1 MLYSTFLG
9 RCRVYRTPRGTTD
22 ILPQDQA
29 LWQFVKSRAAEVC
42 RLYGYERIDTPV
54 FEDARLFIRGIG
66 EGTDIVEKE
75 MYTFEDRSGDPLT
88 LRPEGTAPVCRAY
101 IEHGMANLPQPVRL
115 YYIAPIF
122 RYERPQ
128 AGRFRQH
135 WQFGAEAI
143 GDAAPAL
150 DAEVIDMA
158 LAFYRALGLT
168 SLVLKIN
175 SIGCPQCRPG
185 YLETLKAYYADKL
198 DRVCPDCRRR
208 AERNPL
214 RLLDCKNETCIPLT
228 EQAPRSTDHLCA
240 ECARHFQSLQDH
252 LRALE
257 HPFEVEHRLV
267 RGLDYYTRTVFEIQP
282 PGSQG
287 AQSTVGGGGRY
298 DNLIESLGGRPTP
311 AIGFAT
317 GIERIILNLKREG
330 MELPARHSPCAFV
343 AFTGQGAE
351 IRALECAARLRKA
364 GIGTVMASP
373 SRSLKSQL
381 RQANA
386 LGADHAIIIGEEE
399 LRDGL
404 VTLKEM
410 SGGVQEC
417 LPLTEAINRL
427 KKGAGAVRQGRA
439 PRAERGESC
448 SP

>member
-1 MLYSTFLG
+1 M
-9 RCRVYRTPRGTTD
+9 YRTPRGTAD
-22 ILPQDQA
+22 ILPQEQG
-29 LWQFVKSRAAEVC
+29 LWQFVKAKAAEIC

-75 MYTFEDRSGDPLT
+75 TYTFEDRSGDPLT

-101 IEHGMANLPQPVRL
+101 IEHGMASWPQPVRL
-115 YYIAPIF
+115 YYVAPIF

-143 GDAAPAL
+143 GEAAPAL

-158 LAFYRALGLT
+158 LAFYGALGLR
-168 SLVLKIN
+168 SLALKIN
-175 SIGCPQCRPG
+175 SIGCPECRPA
-185 YLETLKAYYADKL
+185 YLEHLKAYYADRL

-228 EQAPRSTDHLCA
+228 EQAPRSTDQLCPACA
-240 ECARHFQSLQDH
+240 EHFRSLQDH
-252 LRALE
+252 LRVLG
-257 HPFEVEHRLV
+257 HPFEIEHRLV
-267 RGLDYYTRTVFEIQP
+267 RGLDYYTKTVFEIQP

-298 DNLIESLGGRPTP
+298 DHLIEALGGRPTP
-311 AIGFAT
+311 AVGFAT
-317 GIERIILNLKREG
+317 GIERIILNLKRE
-330 MELPARHSPCAFV
+330 ETDIPPAAQTPAFV
-343 AFTGQGAE
+343 AFTGRGAE
-351 IRALECAARLRKA
+351 SKALECAAGLRRE
-364 GIGTVMASP
+364 GIRTVLASP
-373 SRSLKSQL
+373 GRSLKSQL
-381 RQANA
+381 RQANT
-386 LGADHAIIIGEEE
+386 LGAACAIIIGEDE

-404 VTLKEM
+404 IVLKDM
-410 SGGVQEC
+410 ASGGQER
-417 LPLTEAINRL
+417 LPPAEAIQRL
-427 KKGAGAVRQGRA
+427 KRAGAVRPIRLPGA
-439 PRAERGESC
+439 DRGQSC